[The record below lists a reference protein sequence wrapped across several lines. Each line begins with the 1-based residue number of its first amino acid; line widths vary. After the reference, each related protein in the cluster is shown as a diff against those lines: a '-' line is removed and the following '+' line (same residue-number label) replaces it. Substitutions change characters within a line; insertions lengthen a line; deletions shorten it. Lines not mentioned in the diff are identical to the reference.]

1 MLSFYPVVSYDG
13 DRCHGA
19 FSTLSAVRGTEF
31 ALRINVLSA
40 RWGLAATIA
49 GFAIAVPCVAQT
61 PPSMT
66 LKSVAQ
72 LAVGRSPE
80 VLARY
85 NNFRAAG
92 GELTAVTGA
101 MLPQVDLIG
110 TVGDRQRNDPS
121 FRGNFREETLTLQ
134 VTQMLWDGLATY
146 HQRRQ
151 FTHARMVRL
160 FEFVDASEQTALEA
174 VRAYYDVLRY
184 RSLVILAEENVV
196 QHRAVW
202 EQLEQRVTAGVGR
215 RVDLQQAT
223 GRMALSESN
232 LRVEIANLHDVS
244 ARFQRIVGVQP
255 AERITEP
262 DPLVGRIPA
271 TAKEVLEEA
280 AVLNPQ
286 VRSAMENVRAAQFAR
301 DARRGAFQPRV
312 QLQLKED
319 RGRDINGFIGQTR
332 NSSAM
337 ILFNWNLFSGF
348 TDSGRVE
355 QAEGLLGQA
364 RDQRD
369 KACRDTR
376 QTLSIAMND
385 MRKLDEQATF
395 LRQHRQ
401 SVERARDAYR
411 QQFDIGQRSLL
422 DLLDTEN
429 EVFQARRAEA
439 NAEYDLKIAY
449 ARVHAGIGRLLYA
462 LELSPKDPSVQE
474 EVERW
479 KESSDDQPE
488 FCAPEPVGLFTTER
502 STLEERAEQL
512 LKSRARPSA
521 DLAAIRPG
529 APGAAPAPRQEPRQ
543 APAPAAVPQGPE
555 QEVAA
560 AMRAWLAAWA
570 AKDLGAYLGSY
581 VPDFVSAE
589 GAKRGDWEIARARA
603 LKRAGDIKVLASNA
617 QFTIGAPSTV
627 TVRFLQSYSSPAYR
641 DEVEKTLVWKKAGD
655 RWLIQRETSRPAP
668 PEAFAVQAK
677 PAPDMVAPGP
687 AKPATAP
694 EAPPAKPAPPQK
706 PRP

>member
-1 MLSFYPVVSYDG
+1 M
-13 DRCHGA
+13 
-19 FSTLSAVRGTEF
+19 
-31 ALRINVLSA
+31 SA
-40 RWGLAATIA
+40 RRVVAASIA
-49 GFAIAVPCVAQT
+49 VLAIAMPCAAQT
-61 PPSMT
+61 PPAMT

-92 GELTAVTGA
+92 GELTAVTGP
-101 MLPQVDLIG
+101 MLPQVDVIG
-110 TVGDRQRNDPS
+110 TLGERRRNDPS
-121 FRGNFREETLTLQ
+121 LQARFREETVTLQ
-134 VTQMLWDGLATY
+134 VTQMLWDGLSSY

-160 FEFVDASEQTALEA
+160 FEFVDASEQVALEA

-184 RSLVILAEENVV
+184 RGLVILAEENVV

-255 AERITEP
+255 AERISEP
-262 DPLVGRIPA
+262 EPLVGRIPA

-286 VRSAMENVRAAQFAR
+286 VRSSVENVRAAQFAR

-319 RGRDINGFIGQTR
+319 YGQNINGIAGQTR

-337 ILFNWNLFSGF
+337 LLFNWNLFSGYAD
-348 TDSGRVE
+348 TGRVE

-479 KESSDDQPE
+479 KESSSDLPE

-512 LKSRARPSA
+512 LKSRARPA
-521 DLAAIRPG
+521 ANLAAVRPG
-529 APGAAPAPRQEPRQ
+529 TPGAAPAPR
-543 APAPAAVPQGPE
+543 PAPTQVAVPKGPE
-555 QEVAA
+555 QEVAV

-570 AKDLGAYLGSY
+570 SKDLGAYLGSY
-581 VPDFVSAE
+581 MPDFVSAE

-603 LKRAGDIKVLASNA
+603 LKRAGDIKVLASNE
-617 QFTIGAPSTV
+617 QFTVGDPSTV

-677 PAPDMVAPGP
+677 PAPDMVAPP
-687 AKPATAP
+687 TPKPAAAP
-694 EAPPAKPAPPQK
+694 EQAPAKPAPPPK